1 MSNYRGEYPLLLLDV
16 IVNIEG
22 LWMAQI
28 LPSLAIV
35 FGPTLLTTYIIHRLG
50 PVKPK

>member
-22 LWMAQI
+22 LRMAQI
-28 LPSLAIV
+28 PSLAIV
-35 FGPTLLTTYIIHRLG
+35 FGPTLLTTYIIHRFWTKG
-50 PVKPK
+50 M